1 MKKNHLP
8 LLLVLTVFF
17 FSGQNLHAEDVD
29 LTHLIVNHDFDYIAD
44 GIALTATTWKPKDAA
59 TNQGYTRFFGWEC
72 DLDIITGTSQ
82 GINQD
87 FKFNGVATQNG
98 TYGAWIG
105 GTNVFPDLYEFY
117 QIIDKDDLSAGTYKV
132 QCLLAAKT
140 NKRTSQRIFAN
151 QNVQYF
157 STPEWYEKNQTPGE
171 IATFAG
177 WVPVAA
183 AADDLDGALKE
194 MVVYTTIG
202 ENDSLKIGVRTG
214 GKKKDGTTALAANP
228 LWGWIKMDYFRLTKI
243 DPVKAADASLTNIT
257 VSNGNLVFTPETS
270 TYNVELPIG
279 TSTVTIAAIPT
290 VEDVIITGTG
300 DIDVSSGSASSVVV
314 ATSLDGSTTTSYTIN
329 FTIETGTGLHSTSLK
344 NSVKVNNQQLI
355 VEGIDA
361 FSVYNL
367 QGMKV
372 ADIRDNASES
382 PVALT
387 RGVYIVKTTHAGT
400 CKVVVN

>member
-1 MKKNHLP
+1 MKKRLP
-8 LLLVLTVFF
+8 GWLLVAVLL
-17 FSGQNLHAEDVD
+17 FSGQNLRAQDID
-29 LTHLIVNHDFDYIAD
+29 LTHLVVNNDFDYIAD
-44 GIALTATTWKPKDAA
+44 GVQLTAVTWKPKDAA
-59 TNQGYTRFFGWEC
+59 TNQGYTQFYGWQC
-72 DLDIITGTSQ
+72 DLNIISGTSQ

-87 FKFNGVATQNG
+87 FKLNGVATQHG

-157 STPEWYEKNQTPGE
+157 STPEWYENNQTAGE

-183 AADDLDGALKE
+183 AVDDYDGALKE

-214 GKKKDGTTALAANP
+214 GKKKDGTTAAAANP

-243 DPVKAADASLTNIT
+243 DPVKAADASLTGIT
-257 VSNGNLVFTPETS
+257 LSAGNLVFSPETK
-270 TYNVELPIG
+270 TYNVQLPIG
-279 TSTVTIAAIPT
+279 TNTVTVAAT
-290 VEDVIITGTG
+290 SNVQDVIITGTG
-300 DIDVSSGSASSVVV
+300 DIDVSSGTGSSTIT
-314 ATSLDGSTTTSYTIN
+314 ATSLDGSATTSYTVN
-329 FTIETGTGLHSTSLK
+329 FTVDNQTGLENASASIKLMVE
-344 NSVKVNNQQLI
+344 NGRLR
-355 VEGIDA
+355 VEGAEA
-361 FSVYNL
+361 FTVYHLNGL
-367 QGMKV
+367 KI
-372 ADIRDNASES
+372 ADIITDASNT
-382 PVALT
+382 PVALAK
-387 RGVYIVKTTHAGT
+387 GVYIVKTNNAGT
-400 CKVVVN
+400 YKVVVN